1 MAMDK
6 EDILALAGMVQG
18 LINNSL
24 IKAGLI
30 TGDVKDVEE
39 SIAEV
44 VQEKEVLPPPPPPP
58 PTPEFVVS
66 VNGELVP
73 ALIQNEEELQET
85 IAAVVSVNAD
95 TKVEIYVLDTE
106 GLLETILDKI
116 YDAETQEDEEDEE
129 DDDEYGDDD
138 EESSH

>member
-6 EDILALAGMVQG
+6 EDILALAGMVQD

-30 TGDVKDVEE
+30 TGDVKDVDE

-44 VQEKEVLPPPPPPP
+44 VQEEEVLPPPPP

-116 YDAETQEDEEDEE
+116 YEAETQEDEEDEDE
-129 DDDEYGDDD
+129 EYGDDD